1 MKVEWQDE
9 TRAQRVAQT
18 ESPDLNKNMARK
30 KKVNPGQ
37 GKNRVYSTRKI
48 VPSAPFYCS
57 CKEADQQ
64 LPLAYQQ
71 V

>member
-30 KKVNPGQ
+30 KKSEPRAG
-37 GKNRVYSTRKI
+37 
-48 VPSAPFYCS
+48 
-57 CKEADQQ
+57 EE
-64 LPLAYQQ
+64 
-71 V
+71 